1 MILRVSGSDPG
12 ALIFLWRR
20 ERKYLIIGNMKT
32 AIIDDS
38 SVDRIVLRRLLKAYA
53 VTHAVEFEIS
63 EYESADLFL
72 QSGDEPEV
80 IFLDIYMNGISGID
94 LARKMREENRTY
106 FRSLVFVSGSN
117 EFASE
122 AFELRADYYL
132 KKPVERGS
140 LDKCMDRILANL
152 HSDEKIDIVCD
163 RKCLSIY
170 VRDIVRMEKESRKIM
185 IHTVNGQLETY
196 MPLSRLL
203 EMLPVSQF
211 ARITRFEAVSLL
223 HTSGINKDVLLLDNG
238 EKRTISEKM
247 LSEVTEAYHDHKMR
261 A

>member
-1 MILRVSGSDPG
+1 MIMRASGVCPG

-20 ERKYLIIGNMKT
+20 ERKYLIIGIMKT

-63 EYESADLFL
+63 EYESADIFL

-80 IFLDIYMNGISGID
+80 IFLDIY
-94 LARKMREENRTY
+94 ENRTY

-140 LDKCMDRILANL
+140 LDKCMDRILATL
-152 HSDEKIDIVCD
+152 HTDEKIDIVCD

-170 VRDIVRMEKESRKIM
+170 VRDIVRMETESRKIV

-196 MPLSRLL
+196 MPLSKLL
-203 EMLPVSQF
+203 EMLPVSMF

-247 LSEVTEAYHDHKMR
+247 LSEVTEAYHDHKKR